1 METIHC
7 SKMME
12 FENTTRKYYNC
23 SDIRISDVY
32 LHNRDDVHRYH
43 KHLKV
48 TEILYILE
56 GSILVK
62 IKENEKI
69 TEYKINKN
77 NIAIISARENHTVSS
92 IDEKSRVL
100 VIKYLKR
107 NENLLETFLND
118 FQGE

>member
-48 TEILYILE
+48 TEILYVLE
-56 GSILVK
+56 GTILIK
-62 IKENEKI
+62 IKEDKI
-69 TEYKINKN
+69 TEHKVNKN
-77 NIAIISARENHTVSS
+77 NIAIILVGEKHTVVSVN
-92 IDEKSRVL
+92 EKARVL
-100 VIKYLKR
+100 VIKYIRKNEDLLKI
-107 NENLLETFLND
+107 FLSD
-118 FQGE
+118 FEE